1 MLNETTYFTIKWI
14 SRIIIPFVCITGSVA
29 MHLEN
34 LESVVT
40 QAKRLPPIQKPK
52 INIPSLLPGED
63 LITENG
69 LRVYLLDDGREK
81 ANSGGL
87 ALLPAEGALF
97 LTNYRVI
104 FKGNR
109 ILRMKIFHRKISLI
123 FEFSVQNTKNW
134 YCCFKP
140 KIKCQRVG

>member
-1 MLNETTYFTIKWI
+1 MLIKITRYLFDI
-14 SRIIIPFVCITGSVA
+14 SGSVA
-29 MHLEN
+29 MHLES

-87 ALLPAEGALF
+87 ALLPAEGMSLQGLF
-97 LTNYRVI
+97 YCMSQYVTICHYMSLCVI
-104 FKGNR
+104 
-109 ILRMKIFHRKISLI
+109 
-123 FEFSVQNTKNW
+123 
-134 YCCFKP
+134 
-140 KIKCQRVG
+140 

>member
-1 MLNETTYFTIKWI
+1 MIIKITHYLFGI
-14 SRIIIPFVCITGSVA
+14 SGSVA
-29 MHLEN
+29 MHLES

-87 ALLPAEGALF
+87 ALLPAEGMSLYVTLRPSILLYVTLCNFINLF
-97 LTNYRVI
+97 QI
-104 FKGNR
+104 
-109 ILRMKIFHRKISLI
+109 
-123 FEFSVQNTKNW
+123 
-134 YCCFKP
+134 
-140 KIKCQRVG
+140 

>member
-1 MLNETTYFTIKWI
+1 MDILVQQKELLVLKKSLIIKITHYLFGI
-14 SRIIIPFVCITGSVA
+14 SGSVA
-29 MHLEN
+29 MHLES

-87 ALLPAEGALF
+87 ALLPAEG
-97 LTNYRVI
+97 
-104 FKGNR
+104 
-109 ILRMKIFHRKISLI
+109 MSLYVPSHQSMSLYI
-123 FEFSVQNTKNW
+123 TLCHFMTL
-134 YCCFKP
+134 
-140 KIKCQRVG
+140 

>member
-1 MLNETTYFTIKWI
+1 MIIKITHYLFGI
-14 SRIIIPFVCITGSVA
+14 SGSVA
-29 MHLEN
+29 MHLES

-87 ALLPAEGALF
+87 ALLPAEGMPL
-97 LTNYRVI
+97 YV
-104 FKGNR
+104 
-109 ILRMKIFHRKISLI
+109 ILRPLFYCMSLFI
-123 FEFSVQNTKNW
+123 TVRHFVLLYVTLRPSFLLYVTL
-134 YCCFKP
+134 CHF
-140 KIKCQRVG
+140 V

>member
-1 MLNETTYFTIKWI
+1 
-14 SRIIIPFVCITGSVA
+14 

-52 INIPSLLPGED
+52 INIPSVLPGED

-81 ANSGGL
+81 TNSGGL

-104 FKGNR
+104 FKGT
-109 ILRMKIFHRKISLI
+109 II
-123 FEFSVQNTKNW
+123 
-134 YCCFKP
+134 
-140 KIKCQRVG
+140 

>member
-1 MLNETTYFTIKWI
+1 MTVSMKVGQNSVKYLVGFLEDLKKIEFVNYHMIIKITHHLPGI
-14 SRIIIPFVCITGSVA
+14 SGSVA
-29 MHLEN
+29 MHLES

-87 ALLPAEGALF
+87 ALLPAEG
-97 LTNYRVI
+97 
-104 FKGNR
+104 
-109 ILRMKIFHRKISLI
+109 MSLYVTLSP
-123 FEFSVQNTKNW
+123 F
-134 YCCFKP
+134 
-140 KIKCQRVG
+140 

>member
-1 MLNETTYFTIKWI
+1 
-14 SRIIIPFVCITGSVA
+14 
-29 MHLEN
+29 MHLES

-87 ALLPAEGALF
+87 ALLPAEG
-97 LTNYRVI
+97 
-104 FKGNR
+104 
-109 ILRMKIFHRKISLI
+109 MSLYVTLCH
-123 FEFSVQNTKNW
+123 FMSLYVTLCLLLSLYVTLCHSTLWQNPEEMI
-134 YCCFKP
+134 Y
-140 KIKCQRVG
+140 

>member
-1 MLNETTYFTIKWI
+1 MTVSMKVGQNSVKYLVGFLEDLKKIEFVNYHMIIKITHHLPGI
-14 SRIIIPFVCITGSVA
+14 SGSVA
-29 MHLEN
+29 RHSES

-87 ALLPAEGALF
+87 ALLPAEG
-97 LTNYRVI
+97 
-104 FKGNR
+104 
-109 ILRMKIFHRKISLI
+109 MSLYVPSHQSMSLYI
-123 FEFSVQNTKNW
+123 TLCHFMTL
-134 YCCFKP
+134 
-140 KIKCQRVG
+140 